1 MSQKDQRVSDT
12 PAFELDTDLESADW
26 AKQSWD
32 LPPYKSREFLAQ
44 FTDLALFR
52 TWPVYR
58 HAVDSGR
65 ILGDEWIADYNVK
78 VAVHRKNTQKSPD
91 TFAKVELLAFDFLS
105 RLCSAPIQD
114 AIEKAH
120 KHGESSAKVQE
131 AIRPVAEALQF
142 ESEKKNLFANLGVPA
157 LRPDY
162 FRKVEGIILEVERGK
177 TIANNMDLLDLW
189 KCHIC
194 TQADYLFLLVPQ
206 KRQTANGG
214 HGYPFKHVCKRL
226 GTFFVPG
233 NHVNVEAVFVFGY

>member
-1 MSQKDQRVSDT
+1 MSNAPV
-12 PAFELDTDLESADW
+12 FELDADLESADW

-32 LPPYKSREFLAQ
+32 LPPYKSREFLDQ

-52 TWPVYR
+52 TLPVYR
-58 HAVDSGR
+58 YAVDSGR
-65 ILGDEWIADYNVK
+65 ILGDEWVAEYSIK

-91 TFAKVELLAFDFLS
+91 TFAKVEALAFDFLS
-105 RLCSAPIQD
+105 RLCSAPIQG
-114 AIEKAH
+114 AVEKAH

-142 ESEKKNLFANLGVPA
+142 HSEKKNLFAGLEVPA

-162 FRKVEGIILEVERGK
+162 FRKVEDNGIILEVERGK

-194 TQADYLFLLVPQ
+194 THADYLFLLVPQ

-214 HGYPFKHVCKRL
+214 YGYPFKHVCKRL